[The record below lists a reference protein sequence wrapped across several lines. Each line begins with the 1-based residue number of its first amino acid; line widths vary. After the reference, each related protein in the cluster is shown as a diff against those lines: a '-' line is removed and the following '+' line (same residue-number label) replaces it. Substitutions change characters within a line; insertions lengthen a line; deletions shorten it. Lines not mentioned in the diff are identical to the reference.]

1 MLHFSVVIPTLHSP
15 FIDQTLDSLRGQ
27 RYDKS
32 CVEVIVVGQDRY
44 DLVREDGLVCFGRSS
59 TPLPPAVA
67 RNRGIEQA
75 SGDVIAFLDADCLAD
90 PNWLAVLAECYRDPK
105 VHVVGGGVDFA
116 RDNFWSLA
124 DNVSMFH
131 DYVVSSPGRTRSQLP
146 SLNLSAR
153 RWVFQEVGYF
163 DERYP
168 RPAGEDA
175 DLTIRMRRAGLVL
188 RFEPCAVV
196 YHCPPRHR
204 PMDLLRHSF
213 YQGRY
218 STKVDPRYA
227 AQEGLPWLLRTR
239 VGLVLGA
246 PLLAAGA
253 TWRIF
258 VPRRDL
264 WNCWYVAPAVYI
276 SKLAWCV
283 GAATHPW
290 KKRRS
295 RREKGC
301 ESPS

>member
-1 MLHFSVVIPTLHSP
+1 MTGVSIIVPNLHSP
-15 FIDQTLDSLRGQ
+15 IIDRTLESLRQQTYGLAG
-27 RYDKS
+27 
-32 CVEVIVVGQDRY
+32 VEVIVVGMDKY
-44 DLVREDGLVCFGRSS
+44 GMVHEDALVHHHRTEHPTS
-59 TPLPPAVA
+59 PAVA
-67 RNRGIEQA
+67 RNLGIKAAHGE
-75 SGDVIAFLDADCLAD
+75 VLCFIDADCVAD
-90 PNWLAVLAECYRDPK
+90 PNWLAALMAKYTDPSI
-105 VHVVGGGVDFA
+105 HIVGGAVDFTH
-116 RDNFWSLA
+116 DDYWSLA
-124 DNVSMFH
+124 DNISMFH
-131 DYVVSSPGRTRSQLP
+131 DYMVNSPGRKRDQLP

-153 RWVFQEVGYF
+153 RWVFDKVGFF

-175 DLTIRMRRAGLVL
+175 DLTIRMRKAGFVL
-188 RFEPCAVV
+188 NFEPRTVV